1 MSVLT
6 KEATHCQGTQHSI
19 LCMSMGMQ
27 FKAAP
32 PQPLPLL
39 HAHAGTAAT
48 VTATAARSHCHCCH
62 RHCHCCHSHCCML
75 TLQSACREETC
86 EQAAVLH
93 YTYNRFE
100 DLKSRRDRCDCAPTE
115 DDAKRC
121 FILPFDRSVSW
132 LTWTHLMPLSHEA
145 LML

>member
-1 MSVLT
+1 MVSARYLPGVPT
-6 KEATHCQGTQHSI
+6 PQSCEPTCTHPTMDITYG
-19 LCMSMGMQ
+19 
-27 FKAAP
+27 
-32 PQPLPLL
+32 
-39 HAHAGTAAT
+39 
-48 VTATAARSHCHCCH
+48 
-62 RHCHCCHSHCCML
+62 CML
-75 TLQSACREETC
+75 TLRCAYREETC

-132 LTWTHLMPLSHEA
+132 LIWTHLMPLSPLFREQNINQSSPDVVQSSTSAA
-145 LML
+145 LMLRKQQPIVIGYVICMPMLRS

>member
-1 MSVLT
+1 MTTLRPVVLMEP
-6 KEATHCQGTQHSI
+6 KLG
-19 LCMSMGMQ
+19 
-27 FKAAP
+27 
-32 PQPLPLL
+32 
-39 HAHAGTAAT
+39 
-48 VTATAARSHCHCCH
+48 
-62 RHCHCCHSHCCML
+62 
-75 TLQSACREETC
+75 CREETC

-132 LTWTHLMPLSHEA
+132 LPWPVLLPL
-145 LML
+145 LQ